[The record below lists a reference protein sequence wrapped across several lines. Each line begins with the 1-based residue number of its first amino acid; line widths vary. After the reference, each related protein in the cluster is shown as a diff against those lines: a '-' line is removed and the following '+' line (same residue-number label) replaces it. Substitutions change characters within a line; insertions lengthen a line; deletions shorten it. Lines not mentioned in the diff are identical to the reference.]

1 MFHNLQKFFGP
12 WLDRAASDPNMIPIF
27 FGLCF
32 VGIGVFFLIKQ
43 KRLAHD
49 CTMQANGVV
58 RGVERFRSGKSVGSV
73 NYTTTFMY
81 AVQGI
86 EYIKEVSSNSA
97 VASEGEGLTVFYDP
111 SNPERHYVLEYKQ
124 NIREGLRYI
133 LFGVAF
139 TAVVMV
145 SGYVSD
151 L

>member
-58 RGVERFRSGKSVGSV
+58 RGVERFRSKKSSFST
-73 NYTTTFMY
+73 YTTTFMY
-81 AVQGI
+81 EVQGI
-86 EYIKEVSSNSA
+86 EHIKELSSKSA
-97 VASEGEGLTVFYDP
+97 VASEGESLTVFYDP
-111 SNPERHYVLEYKQ
+111 SDPERHYVLEYKQ
-124 NIREGLRYI
+124 NIRTGLRYI
-133 LFGVAF
+133 LFGVF
-139 TAVVMV
+139 FIAVAMV
-145 SGYVSD
+145 AGYVSD